1 MLRKVPFDPERPLRV
16 RRPFD
21 GYRIGDTFDASRVNF
36 RRVAQLYNAA
46 YIHHPDGLAAQLVA
60 TQAEPEQPPEVTV
73 VELEPAVAPE
83 TIAEQPLVAEAAPA
97 STVELVDTGAGWY
110 NVMLAGVVLNEGGK
124 LKGRKAAE
132 TWCKEQGYM

>member
-60 TQAEPEQPPEVTV
+60 AQPEQPAAPLEVEAEPV
-73 VELEPAVAPE
+73 VEADEPEAAAAPE
-83 TIAEQPLVAEAAPA
+83 PAPA

-132 TWCKEQGYM
+132 AWCKEQGYM

>member
-60 TQAEPEQPPEVTV
+60 AQPEPVAEVDELPPVTEPEPE
-73 VELEPAVAPE
+73 P
-83 TIAEQPLVAEAAPA
+83 IAEQPLVAEPAPA

-132 TWCKEQGYM
+132 AWCKEQGYM